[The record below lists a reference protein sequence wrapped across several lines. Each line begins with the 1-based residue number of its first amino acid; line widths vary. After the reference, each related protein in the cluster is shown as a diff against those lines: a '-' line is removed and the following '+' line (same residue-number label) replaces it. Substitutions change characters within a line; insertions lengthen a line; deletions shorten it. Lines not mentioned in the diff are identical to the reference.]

1 MTDLQTEKAFQKQ
14 DGVFLAKKLIAKKSS
29 TGVRYYKKV
38 GLGKSKSQSDLVDNI
53 FCYKWSV
60 KRAFGQLIQFCLY
73 RLQDPIDCY

>member
-38 GLGKSKSQSDLVDNI
+38 GLGKSKSQSDSVDNMS
-53 FCYKWSV
+53 CYK
-60 KRAFGQLIQFCLY
+60 
-73 RLQDPIDCY
+73 